1 MAGLYFEQFSVGQT
15 FVHEIRRTVTDMDN
29 ILFSAL
35 TYNPAA
41 VHIDHE
47 YAKSTEFGKPLM
59 NSIFTLGLII
69 GLSVQDTTLGTTV
82 GNLGME
88 ETRFPRPGLC
98 RRHPS
103 GGNENSGRAREQ
115 VPPDAGNSHIRTSR
129 LQSARRGNRL
139 LPPHRADDEASRMK
153 LRSLLF
159 VPADS
164 EHKFAKASGI
174 GADAL
179 ILDLE
184 DSVAPP
190 RKALARGMVKDLLAG
205 PPREW
210 AFLVRINPLG
220 SGLTLD
226 DLAAIVRPGLDGI
239 LIPKV
244 NGMKDIELI
253 SNYVDALEIAAGVTP
268 GHVKLLVVATETPA
282 AMIGFAGYATPNRR
296 LVAMTWGAE
305 DLGAALGALSNKEAD
320 GSWTFP
326 YQVARAQCLFAAG
339 AAGVMALDTLY
350 GDFRDPEGLAE
361 SCRIA
366 RRDGFVGRI
375 AIHPNQVA
383 TINACFTPSEA
394 DLAHARRVVAAFA
407 AQPDAGTLGIDGK
420 MYDMPHLIAAK
431 RALASVGEDVTP

>member
-1 MAGLYFEQFSVGQT
+1 
-15 FVHEIRRTVTDMDN
+15 
-29 ILFSAL
+29 
-35 TYNPAA
+35 
-41 VHIDHE
+41 
-47 YAKSTEFGKPLM
+47 
-59 NSIFTLGLII
+59 
-69 GLSVQDTTLGTTV
+69 
-82 GNLGME
+82 
-88 ETRFPRPGLC
+88 
-98 RRHPS
+98 
-103 GGNENSGRAREQ
+103 
-115 VPPDAGNSHIRTSR
+115 
-129 LQSARRGNRL
+129 
-139 LPPHRADDEASRMK
+139 MK

-164 EHKFAKASGI
+164 ERKFAKANGI

-190 RKALARGMVKDLLAG
+190 RKALARDMVKELLGG
-205 PPREW
+205 PRNW
-210 AFLVRINPLG
+210 AFLVRVNPLG
-220 SGLTLD
+220 GGLTLG
-226 DLAAIVRPGLDGI
+226 DLAAVVRPGLDGI

-244 NGMKDIELI
+244 SGTQDIERI
-253 SNYVDALEIAAGVTP
+253 SNYVDALEIASGVTP

-305 DLGAALGALSNKEAD
+305 DLGAALGALSNKEPN
-320 GSWTFP
+320 GEWTFP

-339 AAGVMALDTLY
+339 AAGVLPLDTLY
-350 GDFRDPEGLAE
+350 GDFKDQEGLAA

-366 RRDGFVGRI
+366 RRDGFVGRTPFI
-375 AIHPNQVA
+375 PIRSQNPSMPASL
-383 TINACFTPSEA
+383 PSEA

>member
-1 MAGLYFEQFSVGQT
+1 
-15 FVHEIRRTVTDMDN
+15 
-29 ILFSAL
+29 
-35 TYNPAA
+35 
-41 VHIDHE
+41 
-47 YAKSTEFGKPLM
+47 
-59 NSIFTLGLII
+59 
-69 GLSVQDTTLGTTV
+69 
-82 GNLGME
+82 
-88 ETRFPRPGLC
+88 
-98 RRHPS
+98 
-103 GGNENSGRAREQ
+103 
-115 VPPDAGNSHIRTSR
+115 
-129 LQSARRGNRL
+129 
-139 LPPHRADDEASRMK
+139 MK

-164 EHKFAKASGI
+164 ERKLQKASSI

-190 RKALARGMVKDLLAG
+190 RKALAREMVKNLLGG
-205 PPREW
+205 PPRDW
-210 AFLVRINPLG
+210 AFLVRINPLD
-220 SGLTLD
+220 SGLALA
-226 DLAAIVRPGLDGI
+226 DLAAVVRPGLDGV

-244 NGMKDIELI
+244 NGIRDVELI
-253 SNYVDALEIAAGVTP
+253 SNYVDVLEIAAGVTP

-282 AMIGFAGYATPNRR
+282 AMIGFASYATPSPR
-296 LVAMTWGAE
+296 LIAMTWGAE
-305 DLGAALGALSNKEAD
+305 DLGAALGALSNKETD

-339 AAGVMALDTLY
+339 AAGAMALDTLY
-350 GDFRDPEGLAE
+350 GDFKDQEGLAA

-383 TINACFTPSEA
+383 TINECFTPSDA
-394 DLAHARRVVAAFA
+394 DLTHARRVVAAFA

>member
-1 MAGLYFEQFSVGQT
+1 
-15 FVHEIRRTVTDMDN
+15 
-29 ILFSAL
+29 
-35 TYNPAA
+35 
-41 VHIDHE
+41 
-47 YAKSTEFGKPLM
+47 
-59 NSIFTLGLII
+59 
-69 GLSVQDTTLGTTV
+69 
-82 GNLGME
+82 
-88 ETRFPRPGLC
+88 
-98 RRHPS
+98 
-103 GGNENSGRAREQ
+103 
-115 VPPDAGNSHIRTSR
+115 
-129 LQSARRGNRL
+129 
-139 LPPHRADDEASRMK
+139 MK

-164 EHKFAKASGI
+164 ERKFAKANVI

-190 RKALARGMVKDLLAG
+190 RKALARDMVKELLGG
-205 PPREW
+205 PPRGW
-210 AFLVRINPLG
+210 AFLVRVNPLG
-220 SGLTLD
+220 GGLTLG
-226 DLAAIVRPGLDGI
+226 DLAAVVRPGLDGI

-244 NGMKDIELI
+244 SGIKDVELI
-253 SNYVDALEIAAGVTP
+253 SDYVDALEIAAGIQP

-282 AMIGFAGYATPNRR
+282 AMIGFASYATPNRR

-305 DLGAALGALSNKEAD
+305 DLGAALGALSNKEPNGD
-320 GSWTFP
+320 WTFP

-339 AAGVMALDTLY
+339 AAGVQALDTLY
-350 GDFRDPEGLAE
+350 GDFRDKNGLAE

-375 AIHPNQVA
+375 AIHPDQIA
-383 TINACFTPSEA
+383 TINECFTPSDA

-431 RALASVGEDVTP
+431 RVLASVGEDIAP

>member
-1 MAGLYFEQFSVGQT
+1 
-15 FVHEIRRTVTDMDN
+15 
-29 ILFSAL
+29 
-35 TYNPAA
+35 
-41 VHIDHE
+41 
-47 YAKSTEFGKPLM
+47 
-59 NSIFTLGLII
+59 
-69 GLSVQDTTLGTTV
+69 
-82 GNLGME
+82 
-88 ETRFPRPGLC
+88 
-98 RRHPS
+98 
-103 GGNENSGRAREQ
+103 
-115 VPPDAGNSHIRTSR
+115 
-129 LQSARRGNRL
+129 
-139 LPPHRADDEASRMK
+139 MK

-164 EHKFAKASGI
+164 ERKFAKANGI

-190 RKALARGMVKDLLAG
+190 RKALARDMVKELLG
-205 PPREW
+205 GLPRDW
-210 AFLVRINPLG
+210 AFLVRVNPLG
-220 SGLTLD
+220 SGLTLG
-226 DLAAIVRPGLDGI
+226 DLAAVVRPGLDGI

-244 NGMKDIELI
+244 SGIKDVELI
-253 SNYVDALEIAAGVTP
+253 SNYVDALEIAAGVQP

-282 AMIGFAGYATPNRR
+282 AMIGFAGYTTPNRR

-305 DLGAALGALSNKEAD
+305 DLGAALGALSNKEPNGD
-320 GSWTFP
+320 WTFP

-339 AAGVMALDTLY
+339 AAGVQALDTLY
-350 GDFRDPEGLAE
+350 GDFRDQKGLAE

-375 AIHPNQVA
+375 AIHPDQIA
-383 TINACFTPSEA
+383 TINQCFTPSDA

-431 RALASVGEDVTP
+431 RVLASVGEDIAP

>member
-1 MAGLYFEQFSVGQT
+1 V
-15 FVHEIRRTVTDMDN
+15 
-29 ILFSAL
+29 
-35 TYNPAA
+35 
-41 VHIDHE
+41 
-47 YAKSTEFGKPLM
+47 
-59 NSIFTLGLII
+59 
-69 GLSVQDTTLGTTV
+69 
-82 GNLGME
+82 
-88 ETRFPRPGLC
+88 PG
-98 RRHPS
+98 
-103 GGNENSGRAREQ
+103 
-115 VPPDAGNSHIRTSR
+115 
-129 LQSARRGNRL
+129 
-139 LPPHRADDEASRMK
+139 
-153 LRSLLF
+153 
-159 VPADS
+159 DS

-184 DSVAPP
+184 DAVAPP
-190 RKALARGMVKDLLAG
+190 RKALARETVKNLLAG
-205 PPREW
+205 PPRNW

-220 SGLTLD
+220 SGLTLE
-226 DLAAIVRPGLDGI
+226 DLAAIVRPGLDGV

-244 NGMKDIELI
+244 NGMQDIELI
-253 SNYVDALEIAAGVTP
+253 SNYVDVLEVATGVTP
-268 GHVKLLVVATETPA
+268 GHIKLLVVATETPA

-339 AAGVMALDTLY
+339 AAGVAALDTLY
-350 GDFRDPEGLAE
+350 GDFKDEKGLAD

-366 RRDGFVGRI
+366 RRDGFVGKI
-375 AIHPNQVA
+375 AIHPAQVA
-383 TINACFTPSEA
+383 TINECFTPSET

-431 RALASVGEDVTP
+431 RALASAGEDVT